1 MQVLFDA
8 IYDHFEEFM
17 EQDNLPEGLF
27 NLKGTGVKG
36 FDKNRNH
43 IIRVTHKSDLL
54 PNCHYS
60 NIPVKMMT
68 ATPTSAYL
76 NSYFGDTMN
85 LDESVV
91 IPQTKQT
98 GKVIQYRGVTGARG
112 NGNAKVREDIIPY
125 MKKKLTQEQ
134 IDDLIVLSFKD
145 TDEAFM
151 RAGFTVA
158 SFDEEMSKVTVKI
171 DIDALGKMQ
180 KQIHLQNSA
189 GLDLLK
195 GKNIAVVG
203 KFDYPDDWY
212 LDIYEDLH
220 PNGFPYTYPT
230 KTNQKVLI
238 NGIPHTLFLWDD
250 PTLRSIQLEMMQKV
264 QEQAIGRARTLRT
277 DATVHLFSNLV
288 SPLATEIY
296 D

>member
-1 MQVLFDA
+1 
-8 IYDHFEEFM
+8 
-17 EQDNLPEGLF
+17 
-27 NLKGTGVKG
+27 
-36 FDKNRNH
+36 
-43 IIRVTHKSDLL
+43 
-54 PNCHYS
+54 
-60 NIPVKMMT
+60 
-68 ATPTSAYL
+68 
-76 NSYFGDTMN
+76 
-85 LDESVV
+85 
-91 IPQTKQT
+91 
-98 GKVIQYRGVTGARG
+98 
-112 NGNAKVREDIIPY
+112 